1 MTTIVWMKDK
11 YIAADKRWV
20 WAEKWWADNQTKI
33 FSLIG
38 DNYNV
43 YLMTSWLTQ
52 MPEKMHQ
59 LLDLYF
65 KESFDPT
72 KIYDLQ
78 EDLKKTNQWWN
89 FGCLLVYNSFEWE
102 EDSNK
107 KTRTK
112 SSSRCWKV
120 WQQTLEEADIFYA
133 AYWSWSDFLDGI
145 MAVKPDM
152 SPEDLFKL
160 VAIKDIYT
168 SPTFDLI
175 NLSI

>member
-1 MTTIVWMKDK
+1 MTTIVYMKDK

-20 WAEKWWADNQTKI
+20 WWEKWWWDNQTKI
-33 FSLIG
+33 FPLIG

-43 YLMTSWLTQ
+43 YLMTSWITQ

-59 LLDLYF
+59 LLNLYF
-65 KESFDPT
+65 KNSFDPT

-78 EDLKKTNQWWN
+78 EDLKKTQQGWN
-89 FGCLLVYNSFEWE
+89 FWCLLVLQELEWVE
-102 EDSNK
+102 EIWK
-107 KTRTK
+107 KTYTK
-112 SSSRCWKV
+112 SSSRCWKI
-120 WQQTLEEADIFYA
+120 WPTTLEEADIFYA

-152 SPEDLFKL
+152 DATKLFEL
-160 VAIKDIYT
+160 VSSKDIYT